1 MTTTTAPSA
10 APESGGVRTSPG
22 EWPIVADTI
31 SRTIRRALCL
41 GSGRPELGE
50 LAEVAEDLRGHVEL
64 LLVEARERAGC
75 QSPTGCEVHHITARF
90 DGIEQQTRRG
100 LGDGALSAHV
110 HVHQLARDCQW
121 LLAHYTARE
130 GW

>member
-1 MTTTTAPSA
+1 MTTTTTPSA
-10 APESGGVRTSPG
+10 TRESGVVRTSPG
-22 EWPIVADTI
+22 EWPIDAETI
-31 SRTIRRALCL
+31 SRTIRQALRL

-50 LAEVAEDLRGHVEL
+50 LAEVAEDLRGHVAL
-64 LLVEARERAGC
+64 LLVDAREAAGHRW
-75 QSPTGCEVHHITARF
+75 PAGCEVHRVTTRL
-90 DGIEQQTRRG
+90 DGIEQQTQRN

>member
-1 MTTTTAPSA
+1 MRTPS
-10 APESGGVRTSPG
+10 G
-22 EWPIVADTI
+22 EWPIDAETI
-31 SRTIRRALCL
+31 SMTIRRALRL
-41 GSGRPELGE
+41 GSGRPKLGE
-50 LAEVAEDLRGHVEL
+50 LADVAEDLRGHVAL
-64 LLVEARERAGC
+64 LLVEAREAAGRRW
-75 QSPTGCEVHHITARF
+75 PAGCEVHHVTARF
-90 DGIEQQTRRG
+90 DGIEQRTQQG